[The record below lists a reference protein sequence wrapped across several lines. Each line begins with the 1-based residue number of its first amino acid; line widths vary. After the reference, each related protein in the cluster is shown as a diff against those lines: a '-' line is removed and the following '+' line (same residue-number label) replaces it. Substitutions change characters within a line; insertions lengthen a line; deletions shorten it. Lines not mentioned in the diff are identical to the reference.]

1 LHTRLILGMWVG
13 KKFVKPGELKIA
25 VLNVRVRPS
34 VKAMAER
41 CADQD
46 RRSIAQYIELL
57 IESDA
62 KRRGISD

>member
-1 LHTRLILGMWVG
+1 MPVG
-13 KKFVKPGELKIA
+13 KKVIKPGELKVA

-57 IESDA
+57 IEADA
-62 KRRGISD
+62 TRRGISGS